1 MGVVAPIAAMGVV
14 VPVAAGVLDGDRPA
28 LIQVLGLVVAIV
40 GVVLASGPEL
50 TGKAGMRPL
59 VLAAL
64 AAVGFGL
71 SLTFL
76 AKGSESSVPLTL
88 MLMRASSLVV
98 VVVIALAVRSV
109 GGVRAR
115 DLPILAGVGVG
126 DVTANLCF
134 ALASTRGLLSLVAVA
149 GSLYPVATIALAR
162 FVHHERLA
170 RIQYAGVAGAIGGV
184 ALIAAGGA

>member
-1 MGVVAPIAAMGVV
+1 VI
-14 VPVAAGVLDGDRPA
+14 AGVIDGERPGTV
-28 LIQVLGLVVAIV
+28 QVLGLVAAIV

-50 TGKAGMRPL
+50 SGEAGVRPL
-59 VLAAL
+59 VLAAF

-88 MLMRASSLVV
+88 MLMRASSLIV
-98 VVVIALAVRSV
+98 VVVIALVVRSV
-109 GGVRAR
+109 GGVRPR
-115 DLPILAGVGVG
+115 DLVILAGVGVG
-126 DVTANLCF
+126 DVSANLCF
-134 ALASTRGLLSLVAVA
+134 ALASTRGLLSLVSVA

-170 RIQYAGVAGAIGGV
+170 RIQYAGVVGAIAGV